1 MAKSMRLASVSVA
14 ATADSPFMQL
24 RVPWSSYIE
33 LYGTLVSTNRSI
45 FLMHG
50 VVSKCTILH
59 VQTTHLPIA
68 HDTLIMVTNSCMLMK
83 CMHLLSVEILYR
95 RCILAIFFPRVSVL
109 LSVCMSV
116 CPPQAG
122 IVSKRLQQLG

>member
-14 ATADSPFMQL
+14 ATADSRFMQL

-83 CMHLLSVEILYR
+83 CSCSQSRSYTDD
-95 RCILAIFFPRVSVL
+95 AF
-109 LSVCMSV
+109 
-116 CPPQAG
+116 
-122 IVSKRLQQLG
+122 